1 MDLVCQ
7 VSLDLK
13 VLQEIK
19 EQMETLDV
27 LVCQEIL
34 ECQVTED
41 HLEHLD

>member
-1 MDLVCQ
+1 VDLVCQ

-34 ECQVTED
+34 VCQVTED

>member
-1 MDLVCQ
+1 MCQ

-34 ECQVTED
+34 VCQVTED